1 MIVFA
6 INNRRSYKEVDEF
19 LIQINEAC
27 PANVIKVLVGNKK
40 DLEHDRKV
48 LNETAYKY
56 AMDNEIK

>member
-6 INNRRSYKEVDEF
+6 INNKFSFGEMSGF
-19 LIQINEAC
+19 LDIINEEC
-27 PANVIKVLVGNKK
+27 PANAIKVLVGNKK